1 MVLNPGKELSM
12 ELTQLEAF
20 LIVAEEKSF
29 SRAAKR
35 LLRTQ
40 PAVSQVIRKLEQEA
54 GEQLFDRAAR
64 DGSLTAAGELLR
76 EYALRLVALR
86 REATSAL
93 DELKSLERGRLQLG
107 ANEYT
112 CLYLLPVIAEFR
124 RRHPQ
129 IDVTVN
135 RILASHIPEE
145 LKRRSFELAVS
156 SFRPDPAHFR
166 SIAVYTDALAL
177 ITSPEHP
184 LAAVGR
190 TTIAKLGS
198 EIFVAHNVASPLRRR
213 VIESFQK
220 HRTPL
225 QMVIELPTIE
235 AIKKYVA
242 MGGSVAL
249 VPQLTVAHEIE
260 TGELARIA
268 VEELEFKRVLRL
280 IHRRQ
285 GTLSH
290 AARAFLATVRR
301 MAERMGPPYYSHV
314 ERATA

>member
-1 MVLNPGKELSM
+1 MD
-12 ELTQLEAF
+12 LTQLEVF

-40 PAVSQVIRKLEQEA
+40 PAVSQVIRKLEEQV

-64 DGSLTAAGELLR
+64 DGSLTASGELLR
-76 EYALRLVALR
+76 EYALRLMALR
-86 REATSAL
+86 QEATSAL
-93 DELKSLERGRLQLG
+93 DELKNLDRGRLQLG

-124 RRHPQ
+124 RQHPQ

-135 RILASHIPEE
+135 RIFASRIPEE
-145 LKRRSFELAVS
+145 LDRRSFELAVS

-166 SIAVYTDALAL
+166 SIAVYNDSLSL
-177 ITSPEHP
+177 IASPSHP
-184 LAAVGR
+184 LAAAGS
-190 TTIAKLGS
+190 TSITKLGN
-198 EIFVAHNVASPLRRR
+198 EVFVAHNVASPLRRR
-213 VIESFQK
+213 VIETFQK
-220 HRTPL
+220 YRTPL
-225 QMVIELPTIE
+225 NMLIELPTIE

-242 MGGSVAL
+242 MGDSLAL

-260 TGELARIA
+260 TGELVRIQ

-280 IHRRQ
+280 VQRRQ
-285 GTLSH
+285 GTLSF
-290 AARAFLATVRR
+290 AARAFLTTVRQ
-301 MAERMGPPYYSHV
+301 MAERLGPPYFSQV
-314 ERATA
+314 ERATS

>member
-1 MVLNPGKELSM
+1 MDLS
-12 ELTQLEAF
+12 QLEVF
-20 LIVAEEKSF
+20 LMVAEERSF

-40 PAVSQVIRKLEQEA
+40 PAVSQVVRKLEQEA

-76 EYALRLVALR
+76 EYALRLIALR

-124 RRHPQ
+124 RQHPR

-135 RILASHIPEE
+135 RILASSIPEE
-145 LKRRSFELAVS
+145 LNRRSFELAVS

-166 SIAVYTDALAL
+166 SIAVYTDTLWL
-177 ITSPEHP
+177 IASPDHP
-184 LAAVGR
+184 LAAAGS
-190 TTIAKLGS
+190 TTIARLGK

-225 QMVIELPTIE
+225 QMFIELPTIE

-249 VPQLTVAHEIE
+249 VPRLTVAHEIE
-260 TGELARIA
+260 TGELVRVK

-285 GTLSH
+285 GTLSY
-290 AARAFLATVRR
+290 AARAFLATVRQ
-301 MAERMGPPYYSHV
+301 MAERLGPPYYSHV